1 MSVQSEVEPA
11 SRMRSPEIGAG
22 ARVGAILAGLP
33 AWAWL
38 TGIVAVSTC
47 LQIRT
52 VGRIVAP
59 HVFGDE
65 LVYSELGR
73 SFAATGHF
81 ALRGVANSSYG
92 VIYPILIAPAY
103 ALSKNLVQ
111 AYAFVKAINAV
122 LMSLAAI
129 PTFFIARRVLSRNL
143 ALLASG
149 FAVAIPSL
157 AYTGMVM
164 TENAFYPAFLLCVL
178 TMMRAAERP
187 TAARQLVVLGAIG
200 FTFLIRAQAVVLIPA
215 YLAAILLF
223 AWPETEHGK
232 RRQALRRVAAVYR
245 PTWLLLVT
253 VTALVLMAQ
262 IARGHSPMDIL
273 GAYRVVAGDIRPLGI
288 PRWFLYHL
296 ADLDLYLGIIPFAA
310 CCIVLP
316 RALRGLHGHA
326 LRLFSGVT
334 ISITFSMVLLV
345 SAFSSSTWGL
355 GRLHE
360 RNLFYVAPLLLIA
373 FLAWFE
379 LGSPKPRAL
388 TLGAALI
395 AAALP
400 PALPFASLVHDS
412 VVDALGMM
420 AWATTLI
427 RPGVVPLAMA
437 VFSVTLAS
445 LFLLLPRRLTPILVF
460 LAIVNVLMVG
470 KTATVHAE
478 NSAGVLGSTRVHRDW
493 IDAAVGPNADV
504 AAIWFPGDVV
514 CTTGSERV
522 RRAALWQNE
531 FFNRSI
537 RDVYYVDQPAPDN
550 LPAQR
555 LSVEPKT
562 HLLIPMHGKQFS
574 PRFLA
579 VVEGVKIQAPV
590 VAVDP
595 QTRTVLYRFRRE
607 ASVVFPRRCPAF
619 AAATAA
625 G

>member
-1 MSVQSEVEPA
+1 V
-11 SRMRSPEIGAG
+11 
-22 ARVGAILAGLP
+22 
-33 AWAWL
+33 
-38 TGIVAVSTC
+38 
-47 LQIRT
+47 
-52 VGRIVAP
+52 
-59 HVFGDE
+59 
-65 LVYSELGR
+65 
-73 SFAATGHF
+73 
-81 ALRGVANSSYG
+81 
-92 VIYPILIAPAY
+92 
-103 ALSKNLVQ
+103 
-111 AYAFVKAINAV
+111 
-122 LMSLAAI
+122 
-129 PTFFIARRVLSRNL
+129 
-143 ALLASG
+143 
-149 FAVAIPSL
+149 IPSL

-187 TAARQLVVLGAIG
+187 TATRQLIVLGAIG

-223 AWPETEHGK
+223 AWPETAHGK

-245 PTWLLLVT
+245 PTWLSLGMV
-253 VTALVLMAQ
+253 AAFVLTAQ
-262 IARGHSPMDIL
+262 IARGRSPMDIL
-273 GAYRVVAGDIRPLGI
+273 GAYKVVAGDIRPLGI

-326 LRLFSGVT
+326 LRLFSAVT
-334 ISITFSMVLLV
+334 ISITFWMVILV

-388 TLGAALI
+388 TLAAAVI

-420 AWATTLI
+420 AWATTFI

-445 LFLLLPRRLTPILVF
+445 LFLLLPRRLTPILIF

-478 NSAGVLGSTRVHRDW
+478 ASAGVLGSIRVHRDW

-514 CTTGSERV
+514 CAPGSERV
-522 RRAALWQNE
+522 RRAAFWQNE

-537 RDVYYVDQPAPDN
+537 RDVYYVVQPAPDN

-555 LSVEPKT
+555 LSVRPTT
-562 HLLIPMHGKQFS
+562 HRLKPTHGARFS

-579 VVEGVKIQAPV
+579 VAEGVRIQAPV
-590 VAVDP
+590 VAVDS
-595 QTRTVLYRFRRE
+595 QTRTVLYRFRPE
-607 ASVVFPRRCPAF
+607 TSVVFPRGCPAF
-619 AAATAA
+619 APATAP

>member
-1 MSVQSEVEPA
+1 
-11 SRMRSPEIGAG
+11 
-22 ARVGAILAGLP
+22 
-33 AWAWL
+33 
-38 TGIVAVSTC
+38 
-47 LQIRT
+47 
-52 VGRIVAP
+52 VAP

-92 VIYPILIAPAY
+92 VIYPMLIAPAY

-178 TMMRAAERP
+178 TMMRTAERP

-200 FTFLIRAQAVVLIPA
+200 FTFLIRAQAVVIIPA

-223 AWPETEHGK
+223 AWPEAAHGK
-232 RRQALRRVAAVYR
+232 RQALRRVAAVYR
-245 PTWLLLVT
+245 PTWLSLVM
-253 VTALVLMAQ
+253 VTGLVLTAE

-273 GAYRVVAGDIRPLGI
+273 GAYKVVAGDVRPFGI

-316 RALRGLHGHA
+316 RALRGLHGQA
-326 LRLFSGVT
+326 LRLFSCVT
-334 ISITFSMVLLV
+334 ISITLSMVLLV

-388 TLGAALI
+388 TLGAALV
-395 AAALP
+395 AATLP

-478 NSAGVLGSTRVHRDW
+478 NSAGVLGSIRVHRDW

-504 AAIWFPGDVV
+504 AAIWFPGDLV
-514 CTTGSERV
+514 CTTSSERV
-522 RRAALWQNE
+522 RRAAFWQNE

-537 RDVYYVDQPAPDN
+537 RNVYYVVQPAPDN

-555 LSVEPKT
+555 LAVEPTT
-562 HLLIPMHGKQFS
+562 HLLVPMHAAQFS

-590 VAVDP
+590 VAVDS

-607 ASVVFPRRCPAF
+607 SSVVFPARCPAF
-619 AAATAA
+619 AAATAP